1 MWKSFALFLR
11 AIGRDE
17 ATLAAED
24 KVILQRIYDEV
35 NRQAEAAGNEGVSAL
50 QARCDAIMGTAR
62 AATQTAVSAVK
73 AGVLEFAAG
82 LLSGKDTV
90 VEAQRKIMDELPE
103 VISAVKLHETR
114 AAEGQTMEFVV
125 PGPDAELS
133 KRDIVTI
140 LGEQRDDTTLYRRA
154 AKAMLAH
161 SKGSGE
167 FMPGIMKELSTRQG
181 LLRVHDEDGP
191 PRVRMIPANAGSVA
205 VQNLLTTL
213 LNLGYDEG
221 IDVTDALVTQLP
233 TSAEEDTLPEV
244 EGEDGVRFVKQ
255 GEVYPMMGA
264 QARTVTVK
272 YLKYGAAIAE
282 FRETMLFDR
291 LGTTQSMLSSA
302 GRQLRNK
309 RAAIR
314 IYRICDTTGLDG
326 KYINYPGSSDGA
338 TTLYSV
344 TADAFRSNINK
355 VASNGL
361 AAVAN
366 ITAARLLLRKM
377 KLKDG
382 SFVKPVLRVIL
393 VPEALALT
401 AWGLVNSVYD
411 PQLTATYPQTTIPN
425 YFGGKMPNQ
434 PNPVVVS
441 DPLIDSLSATS
452 WYCGDPSRQFFE
464 KVVWAPEVVPVIVGS
479 PDSLRDVVRA
489 WKASACTEVAALS
502 NMFFIKSEA

>member
-1 MWKSFALFLR
+1 MWKTFALFLR
-11 AIGRDE
+11 AIGRNE
-17 ATLAAED
+17 ADLAPED
-24 KVILQRIYDEV
+24 RTILQKIYDET
-35 NRQAEAAGNEGVSAL
+35 NRQAEAAGAEGLATV
-50 QARCDAIMGTAR
+50 QARSDAIMGTAR
-62 AATQTAVSAVK
+62 AAAATAVPAVR
-73 AGVLEFAAG
+73 ADLLEFAAG

-90 VEAQRKIMDELPE
+90 VEAQRKIMDKLPDFLKQ
-103 VISAVKLHETR
+103 AKLHETR
-114 AAEGQTMEFVV
+114 AAEGQTMEFIV
-125 PGPDAELS
+125 PAPDAELS
-133 KRDIVTI
+133 KRDII
-140 LGEQRDDTTLYRRA
+140 SIFGSEREEPALYRRA
-154 AKAMLAH
+154 ARAMLKHAQGN
-161 SKGSGE
+161 SE
-167 FMPGIMKELSTRQG
+167 FMPGIMKELATRQG
-181 LLRVHDEDGP
+181 LLRVHDDDGK

-205 VQNLLTTL
+205 IQNLLTTML
-213 LNLGYDEG
+213 SLGYDEG
-221 IDVTDALVTQLP
+221 IDVTDALVTPLP

-244 EGEDGVRFVKQ
+244 EGEDGVRFVKT
-255 GEVYPMMGA
+255 GEPYPQMGA
-264 QARTVTVK
+264 QGRTVTVK
-272 YLKYGAAIAE
+272 YLKYGAAISE

-291 LGTTQSMLSSA
+291 IGTTQAMLSSA

-314 IYRICDTTGLDG
+314 IYRICDNTGLDG
-326 KYINYPGSSDGA
+326 KYVNYPGSSDGA
-338 TTLYSV
+338 TTLYSA
-344 TADAFRSNINK
+344 TADAFRGNINK
-355 VASNGL
+355 VTSNGL

-411 PQLTATYPQTTIPN
+411 PQLAMAYPQTTIPN
-425 YFGGKMPNQ
+425 YYGGKMPNQ

-489 WKASACTEVAALS
+489 WKASACTEVVALS
-502 NMFFIKSEA
+502 NMFMTKNEA